1 MHLKQSHGGFDDPWT
16 FLIICKSHKC
26 NDNWYANPA
35 QVELA
40 MQKRILA
47 TKSKQP
53 LLKHFDGSTMAH
65 YRVPH
70 KGLETVYCR
79 KVPTPIECQMISY
92 NNNHQQSLHKDNNV
106 ALVHDLG
113 TSIHI
118 SIQSLLSAYQKG
130 NMEKVS
136 VLLHM
141 HDFSKDIFNIE
152 RVMITTIT
160 RVI

>member
-1 MHLKQSHGGFDDPWT
+1 
-16 FLIICKSHKC
+16 
-26 NDNWYANPA
+26 
-35 QVELA
+35 
-40 MQKRILA
+40 
-47 TKSKQP
+47 
-53 LLKHFDGSTMAH
+53 
-65 YRVPH
+65 
-70 KGLETVYCR
+70 
-79 KVPTPIECQMISY
+79 MISY